1 MYFDSTLWAMTRG
14 VRLRM
19 LMCALLGLLG
29 LTAGIARFALLGK
42 FLAELFAGASG
53 TALWWPLAGA
63 ALAIVLRGGFEHALN
78 LLANRNAALIQNNLR
93 AQLYDKIVE
102 LGPAWF
108 GGQRTGGV
116 MLAVV
121 DGVEQLQTFF
131 GRYLPQLFIAA
142 CAPIVIFA
150 FIAWWDW
157 PVALVLLVAA
167 LITLVLP
174 LAAHRSHKDASRQR
188 ARAFKAFGEEFLD
201 AMQGLPTLK
210 AFGQSRTWG
219 ERLAQRA
226 RALSDNTF
234 KVLGREVSARFATDI
249 GITVGAAAALA
260 LGAWRVAEGQMTL
273 AALLV
278 VLMAGTEIFRPL
290 RDMRSVLH
298 QGLMGQSAAASVQA
312 LLDATTSAPQATA
325 TTGQDDAAAASI
337 ASPHPQSCGV
347 GQQTGQSRQPSPDVI
362 QKTLYGGPL
371 SSTASEP
378 QTDHTD
384 AHQSAMPSSGPR
396 GGLAIAFRQV
406 AFSYPGGRQI
416 THQGMDFEIR
426 PGERVGIVGPSGSG
440 KSTLVR
446 LLLRLHDPQS
456 GVIEIDGRDLRTL
469 DPEAV
474 RASISLVAQ
483 DSTLF
488 HGTVEENLLMAR
500 PDATPDQIL
509 AATTAANAHGFISA
523 LPQGYQTVL
532 GERGTQLSGGQ
543 RQRLTIARALLRDT
557 PILILDEALS
567 SVDAE
572 NEAEIQQA
580 LDRLSR
586 GRTTLVL
593 AHRLSSVIGADR
605 ILVLDGGRI
614 AETGTHETLME
625 GDTLYRQ
632 LMGGQQD
639 SLHAAPTTSGVAPE
653 DGAHAALAS
662 MPETAGSRSNAS
674 DSIPDGGT
682 VLAPADDDHKR
693 PAPISLD
700 TEARHITTRQVLQ
713 TLTEIIRPWKK
724 QFTITVGSGI
734 GRVAAFIGVSVLG
747 ALVIARLKNGEPF
760 DGLLIGL
767 FAVAIAAAALHW
779 IESWLAHSIAYQLL
793 AEMRISLYQ
802 KLEALAPAY
811 LLRRRSGDL
820 VGLATQDVETVEYFY
835 AHTVAPAFVATLVP
849 VIVLAI
855 LGIAAWPLMLA
866 LLPFLLWAGLSP
878 WLNRARVD
886 AQGSRARQAL
896 GLLSAHLA
904 ETIQGLS
911 DLVAFSATGRRR
923 DAFLTICQDYQ
934 RVRLT
939 LLADLSRQSALLEI
953 ATGLG
958 GLAVATAGAWLVTQ
972 GALAA
977 SMLPLLILLS
987 VAAFLPVSEIAQV
1000 SRQLA
1005 DTLASTRRLR
1015 TIHDEPV
1022 PVVDGPLAPPLTGAG
1037 LPLAFEDVT
1046 FTYPGRHQPALRS
1059 VSLSLPA
1066 GATLA
1071 LVGPSGAGKSTLAS
1085 LLLRFW
1091 DPQEGAVRIG
1101 EERLPDLTL
1110 DALYSRIAL
1119 VAQDTWLL
1127 NGTLED
1133 NIRLA
1138 RPHANQDELDQAVA
1152 RAALSDFVAG
1162 LPEGLHTPVGER
1174 GVALS
1179 GGQRQRIAI
1188 ARAFLRDAPILIL
1201 DEATSHLDAISESQ
1215 VHQALAELM
1224 RHRTTLIIAH
1234 RLSTIRQADTI
1245 AVVDGGQIVESGTHD
1260 ALLQQGGAY
1269 ANLVNRQMQAA
1280 RQ

>member
-19 LMCALLGLLG
+19 LACGLLG
-29 LTAGIARFALLGK
+29 LMGLAAGIARFVLLGQ
-42 FLAELFAGASG
+42 FLARLFAGASG
-53 TALWWPLAGA
+53 GALWWPLAGA
-63 ALAIVLRGGFEHALN
+63 AAAILLRGGFEHALN

-116 MLAVV
+116 MLAVI
-121 DGVEQLQTFF
+121 DGVEQLQSFF

-157 PVALVLLVAA
+157 PVALVLMGAALVTLILPLVAHGS
-167 LITLVLP
+167 
-174 LAAHRSHKDASRQR
+174 HRDASRRR
-188 ARAFKAFGEEFLD
+188 AQAFKAFGEEFLD

-210 AFGQSRTWG
+210 AFGQSRAWG
-219 ERLAQRA
+219 ERLAERA

-260 LGAWRVAEGQMTL
+260 LGAWRVAQGEMTL

-290 RDMRSVLH
+290 RDMRAVLH
-298 QGLMGQSAAASVQA
+298 QGLMGQSAAASVRA
-312 LLDATTSAPQATA
+312 LLDAASPAPQGTH
-325 TTGQDDAAAASI
+325 DAAPAHAGGGLSI
-337 ASPHPQSCGV
+337 AFN
-347 GQQTGQSRQPSPDVI
+347 D
-362 QKTLYGGPL
+362 
-371 SSTASEP
+371 
-378 QTDHTD
+378 
-384 AHQSAMPSSGPR
+384 
-396 GGLAIAFRQV
+396 V
-406 AFSYPGGRQI
+406 AFSYPGGRLA
-416 THQGMDFEIR
+416 THQGMSFAIR

-446 LLLRLHDPQS
+446 LLLRLHDPQAGS
-456 GVIEIDGRDLRTL
+456 IDIGGHDLRTL
-469 DPEAV
+469 DPDTV
-474 RASISLVAQ
+474 RARISLVAQ

-488 HGTVEENLLMAR
+488 HGTVEENLLLAR
-500 PDATPDQIL
+500 PG
-509 AATTAANAHGFISA
+509 ATTDQMHAAAAAANAHAFIMA

-532 GERGTQLSGGQ
+532 GERGMQLSGGQ
-543 RQRLTIARALLRDT
+543 RQRLAIARALLRDT

-572 NEAEIQQA
+572 NEAEIQQS
-580 LDRLSR
+580 LERLSR

-593 AHRLSSVIGADR
+593 AHRLSSVVNADR

-614 AETGTHETLME
+614 AESGTHATLMA
-625 GDTLYRQ
+625 GDTLYRR
-632 LMGGQQD
+632 LMGGQQG
-639 SLHAAPTTSGVAPE
+639 T
-653 DGAHAALAS
+653 AHAPVPDDLEAPRA
-662 MPETAGSRSNAS
+662 EAGT
-674 DSIPDGGT
+674 DGG
-682 VLAPADDDHKR
+682 R
-693 PAPISLD
+693 PAPVPLE
-700 TEARHITTRQVLQ
+700 TEARHIGTRQVLR
-713 TLTEIIRPWKK
+713 TLMQIIRPWKR
-724 QFTITVGSGI
+724 QFAITVASGI

-760 DGLLIGL
+760 DGLLAGL
-767 FAVAIAAAALHW
+767 FVMAVLAAALHW
-779 IESWLAHSIAYQLL
+779 LESWLAHAIAYQLL
-793 AEMRISLYQ
+793 AEMRIALYQ

-820 VGLATQDVETVEYFY
+820 VGLATQDVETVEYFF
-835 AHTVAPAFVATLVP
+835 AHTVAPAFVAVLVP
-849 VIVLAI
+849 AVVLVI
-855 LGIAAWPLMLA
+855 LGATAWPLVPA
-866 LLPFLLWAGLSP
+866 LLPFLLWAGASP
-878 WLNRARVD
+878 WLSRARVD

-896 GLLSAHLA
+896 GLLGAHLS

-911 DLVAFSATGRRR
+911 DLMAFSATGRRR
-923 DAFLTICQDYQ
+923 AAFLEIARDYQ

-958 GLAVATAGAWLVTQ
+958 GLSVAAVGAWWVAQ

-977 SMLPLLILLS
+977 GLLPLLVLLS

-1015 TIHDEPV
+1015 AIHDEPV
-1022 PVVDGPLAPPLTGAG
+1022 AITDGALAPPLDRAG
-1037 LPLAFEDVT
+1037 LPLAFDRVT
-1046 FTYPGRHQPALRS
+1046 FTYPGRAQTALRD
-1059 VSLSLPA
+1059 VSLDLPA

-1091 DPQEGAVRIG
+1091 DPQQGAVRIG
-1101 EERLPDLTL
+1101 GIRLPDLQL
-1110 DALYSRIAL
+1110 DALYRRIAL

-1127 NGTLED
+1127 NGSLED

-1138 RPHANQDELDQAVA
+1138 RPDASAAELDQAIA
-1152 RAALSDFVAG
+1152 RAALADFVAG
-1162 LPEGLHTPVGER
+1162 LPDGLRTRVGER

-1201 DEATSHLDAISESQ
+1201 DEATSHLDAISEAQ

-1245 AVVDGGQIVESGTHD
+1245 AVVDGGRIVESGTHE
-1260 ALLQQGGAY
+1260 ALLARGGAY
-1269 ANLVNRQMQAA
+1269 AHLVNRQMMAA
-1280 RQ
+1280 RQVA

>member
-19 LMCALLGLLG
+19 LMCAVLGLLG

-116 MLAVV
+116 MLAVI
-121 DGVEQLQTFF
+121 DGVEQLQSFF

-142 CAPIVIFA
+142 CAPIMIFA

-210 AFGQSRTWG
+210 AFGQSRAWG

-234 KVLGREVSARFATDI
+234 RVLGREVSARFATDI

-260 LGAWRVAEGQMTL
+260 LGAWRVADGQMTL

-298 QGLMGQSAAASVQA
+298 QGLMGQSAAASVRA
-312 LLDATTSAPQATA
+312 LLDATTSAPQ
-325 TTGQDDAAAASI
+325 GSAAAAQKATTSS
-337 ASPHPQSCGV
+337 AAGANQPWSVETRADYSAPAPLP
-347 GQQTGQSRQPSPDVI
+347 RQD
-362 QKTLYGGPL
+362 GL
-371 SSTASEP
+371 SV
-378 QTDHTD
+378 
-384 AHQSAMPSSGPR
+384 
-396 GGLAIAFRQV
+396 AFRHV

-469 DPEAV
+469 NPEAV

-483 DSTLF
+483 DSMLF

-509 AATTAANAHGFISA
+509 AATTAANAHAFISA

-614 AETGTHETLME
+614 AETGTHETLMA

-639 SLHAAPTTSGVAPE
+639 SLHVPPETSNGDVANVVQ
-653 DGAHAALAS
+653 AQLAS
-662 MPETAGSRSNAS
+662 APETAGARSTAD
-674 DSIPDGGT
+674 DSIPAGDT
-682 VLAPADDDHKR
+682 AFTSTDDDPKR
-693 PAPISLD
+693 PTPTSLD

-724 QFTITVGSGI
+724 QFAITVGSGI

-747 ALVIARLKNGEPF
+747 ALIIARLKNGEPF

-767 FAVAIAAAALHW
+767 FAAAIAAAALHW

-835 AHTVAPAFVATLVP
+835 AHTVAPAFVAILVP

-958 GLAVATAGAWLVTQ
+958 GLAVATAGAWWVMQ

-977 SMLPLLILLS
+977 GMLPLLILLS

-1046 FTYPGRHQPALRS
+1046 FTYPGRLQPALRH

-1101 EERLPDLTL
+1101 EERLPELTL
-1110 DALYSRIAL
+1110 DALYGRIAL

-1138 RPHANQDELDQAVA
+1138 RPHASQDELDQAVA
-1152 RAALSDFVAG
+1152 RAALADFVAG
-1162 LPEGLHTPVGER
+1162 LPEGLQTPVGER

-1245 AVVDGGQIVESGTHD
+1245 AVVDGGQIVESGKHD